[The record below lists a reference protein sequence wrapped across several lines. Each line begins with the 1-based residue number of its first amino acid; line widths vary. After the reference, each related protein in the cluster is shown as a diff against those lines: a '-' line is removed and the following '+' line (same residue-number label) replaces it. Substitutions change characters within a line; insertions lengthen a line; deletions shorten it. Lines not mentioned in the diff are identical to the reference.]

1 MMRYVWHPPLSIPL
15 VPLFLLLPFPLLFHE
30 ILALGQY
37 HLEIT
42 AAAEFHLEKVTT
54 HICDYDI

>member
-1 MMRYVWHPPLSIPL
+1 MYDTLPYQF
-15 VPLFLLLPFPLLFHE
+15 PLFLLLPFPLLFHE

>member
-1 MMRYVWHPPLSIPL
+1 MTITFIKHHEICMHPPLSIPL
-15 VPLFLLLPFPLLFHE
+15 VPFFLLLPLPLLFHE

-42 AAAEFHLEKVTT
+42 TAAEFHLDK
-54 HICDYDI
+54 